1 MTCVAISCGLVG
13 GVVGVHCESRVGD
26 VGDGWRMS
34 ARSDVKNVVGDEGQE
49 VEQQ

>member
-1 MTCVAISCGLVG
+1 M
-13 GVVGVHCESRVGD
+13 GD
-26 VGDGWRMS
+26 VGSGYWRVGWWGGWDDSVWMVS